1 MKLIEQS
8 CLNILGFLVTLENFV
23 VVLAAI
29 RNKSLLENTHYNL
42 VISLSVCDFILGIDV
57 ILYGNVIVPNNDAN
71 NEDIYTVCAVHFYVN
86 SATYHMTLSHDIG
99 ANLFHQLKSLP
110 SNH

>member
-29 RNKSLLENTHYNL
+29 RTKSLLENTHYNL
-42 VISLSVCDFILGIDV
+42 VISLSVCDFILRNRRHPVWKCD
-57 ILYGNVIVPNNDAN
+57 
-71 NEDIYTVCAVHFYVN
+71 CAE
-86 SATYHMTLSHDIG
+86 
-99 ANLFHQLKSLP
+99 
-110 SNH
+110 